1 MQFPEEIINNKHFHN
16 RNITSNFVRCDGLLY
31 GAKQAPRRFAEAQTA
46 NLEKVGFVQSQVDPC
61 LYHFWEESKGAWIMV
76 LVYVD
81 DVVVIADNTAQVDWV
96 YEQIRTDFEVD
107 DMGPIDF
114 YLGMKFTRDWERGT
128 FRVDQSSF
136 IEKIINS
143 HPVFGLN
150 MTSNPSPLPYT
161 AKLVLTKEQMP
172 GVGEPRHEN
181 ASSYRSCLAACLYA
195 SRMTR
200 PDIAFAVSR
209 LGRFGH
215 NPGEAHVAELKR
227 LLRYLIGTKDRG
239 LLYTKTGSAV
249 FQAFADADYATD
261 VDTRKSVSGYV
272 IMMFGAALSWQATL
286 QESVSLSTAEAELIA
301 LSKCTQE
308 TIFLRRILVEIFGR
322 DEDDAHPVDIEVPMD
337 GVRADSGWTWDPAQP
352 SLSYCD
358 NAAALLI
365 ANNDGTT
372 KRLKHVA
379 VREFF
384 CRDKVSTGDIR
395 VVRVPSAANPADM
408 LTKTQ
413 NQPIFRRHS
422 ATVTGE
428 SPVDD
433 F

>member
-1 MQFPEEIINNKHFHN
+1 
-16 RNITSNFVRCDGLLY
+16 
-31 GAKQAPRRFAEAQTA
+31 
-46 NLEKVGFVQSQVDPC
+46 
-61 LYHFWEESKGAWIMV
+61 
-76 LVYVD
+76 
-81 DVVVIADNTAQVDWV
+81 
-96 YEQIRTDFEVD
+96 
-107 DMGPIDF
+107 
-114 YLGMKFTRDWERGT
+114 
-128 FRVDQSSF
+128 
-136 IEKIINS
+136 
-143 HPVFGLN
+143 
-150 MTSNPSPLPYT
+150 
-161 AKLVLTKEQMP
+161 
-172 GVGEPRHEN
+172 
-181 ASSYRSCLAACLYA
+181 
-195 SRMTR
+195 
-200 PDIAFAVSR
+200 
-209 LGRFGH
+209 
-215 NPGEAHVAELKR
+215 
-227 LLRYLIGTKDRG
+227 
-239 LLYTKTGSAV
+239 
-249 FQAFADADYATD
+249 
-261 VDTRKSVSGYV
+261 
-272 IMMFGAALSWQATL
+272 
-286 QESVSLSTAEAELIA
+286 
-301 LSKCTQE
+301 
-308 TIFLRRILVEIFGR
+308 
-322 DEDDAHPVDIEVPMD
+322 MD